1 MLGSLVNCIIASHT
15 LYNTRIYGLMPMQTG
30 KFEDVRIMFI
40 NSSDMKYPCGVESCL
55 DEFRLHGWWW
65 SQQLTWFRHDG
76 FTFEMPFRNM
86 FSFLFRYFRRV
97 GLFIYKK
104 PVGVYCDICF
114 VLCWVISLKPGVPYK
129 SISALIHVETH
140 ICVTYSSVS
149 FIIPGETLK
158 SGSGQDESIML
169 YLSFAYL

>member
-1 MLGSLVNCIIASHT
+1 MVDDGHNSLLDLGMMALLWNDIQKYVHIPFSLFS
-15 LYNTRIYGLMPMQTG
+15 
-30 KFEDVRIMFI
+30 K
-40 NSSDMKYPCGVESCL
+40 S
-55 DEFRLHGWWW
+55 
-65 SQQLTWFRHDG
+65 WFVYIQ
-76 FTFEMPFRNM
+76 EA
-86 FSFLFRYFRRV
+86 
-97 GLFIYKK
+97 
-104 PVGVYCDICF
+104 VGVYCDIWF